1 MLEHSSTSEPN
12 RDAAALMDSASP
24 QLIWSCNSRT
34 SSKVLHLRFACLS
47 PMTQSLVSRIW
58 HRVAGILAY
67 TASTPHH
74 PTHHARFPAHLTP
87 QAASAAR
94 RPPQAPPAE
103 RCPRSARAIPNAPVE
118 NIGTKTRCFLVI
130 CTITGISKK
139 FAPQKDLLPLMMM
152 IRIII
157 THRL

>member
-1 MLEHSSTSEPN
+1 VLEHSSTSEPN

-87 QAASAAR
+87 QPASAAR

-139 FAPQKDLLPLMMM
+139 FAPQRPPSSDEM
-152 IRIII
+152 IRI
-157 THRL
+157 THRPWL